1 MRDNLMASWNRSAQ
15 EIDGAKK
22 VVKQKRTLPWL
33 TSRSPELEERAQ
45 DDNDESD
52 GEESLLESDT
62 EVDDDD
68 FLLMADEI
76 AKQQF
81 KIIKARTRLP
91 DASRAPASP
100 ASPASTGL
108 DRTSSIEPLT
118 LTPEMEK
125 VAAQRQISVA
135 VRRKGSNVKG
145 EVSKMQ
151 RLCGYGEESRRAE
164 YELLRVST
172 PTL

>member
-1 MRDNLMASWNRSAQ
+1 MASWNRSTQ

-81 KIIKARTRLP
+81 KIIKARTQLP
-91 DASRAPASP
+91 DAS
-100 ASPASTGL
+100 
-108 DRTSSIEPLT
+108 
-118 LTPEMEK
+118 
-125 VAAQRQISVA
+125 
-135 VRRKGSNVKG
+135 
-145 EVSKMQ
+145 
-151 RLCGYGEESRRAE
+151 
-164 YELLRVST
+164 
-172 PTL
+172 

>member
-1 MRDNLMASWNRSAQ
+1 
-15 EIDGAKK
+15 
-22 VVKQKRTLPWL
+22 
-33 TSRSPELEERAQ
+33 
-45 DDNDESD
+45 
-52 GEESLLESDT
+52 
-62 EVDDDD
+62 
-68 FLLMADEI
+68 MADEI

-81 KIIKARTRLP
+81 KIIKARTRLS
-91 DASRAPASP
+91 DVSRAPASP

-135 VRRKGSNVKG
+135 ARRKRSNIKG

-164 YELLRVST
+164 YELLRVSV